1 MKLKEV
7 ANKNRNV
14 LVESCRG
21 LDAKQRKIV
30 EGVYNE
36 LTPLIRLSEAELTAD
51 QINQLFATVE
61 KNAVAAGNNRT
72 LVGKA
77 IDIPGQVNQVIN
89 NVGKWLQDT
98 KPVAAA
104 DQKFEQLKSAIGQK
118 FPQLDQNLTAM
129 GTWMKENPGK
139 SAAIIG
145 VLTAI
150 ASLAGGP
157 AGGAIAGQILRGSA
171 ELIKGEKLSTAVGKG
186 IKTAA
191 FGFVAGKAFEMLGDW
206 LGGLRANVVMQDKF
220 ATANWDATRS
230 IKAPGFEW
238 TKTIRGVNITVLPDD
253 AETIKFLNDQIAQGG
268 PGAVSAFDKLA
279 RLAEEIRQ
287 PDYKQMLADIGADAR
302 NNDSLYN
309 FIQGAKEGLQA
320 ASQGAV
326 AAATGGQPAQ
336 QPAQQP
342 TPQTQSVIRT
352 GNTINEYIDRDTTVR
367 VWALNE
373 SLGRTRGGVHLNEH
387 GINTLFDLA
396 VNEGPMDAL
405 KKGAAAVGGAI
416 KKGAQAVGAKAAEVG
431 KNLTNKVT
439 NSKLGSAWKK
449 AGSPTDSEK
458 IAQILQGAGV
468 DDEVIKSS
476 YASMKLPAPNLPV
489 KQPQA
494 SPAGKAA
501 AAAVAGTMAAASP
514 AAAPASTAPSAQPSP
529 PAASAPAAAQPAN
542 SKGGF
547 WSGFKQGYTGKAPE
561 NDGGQAAD
569 QQPTASVPAG
579 PAPTGDAS
587 AANAAANAGSSTATA
602 GAETDANKPAAE
614 PAKPM
619 SVNDFAAKLQAD
631 FEAFAAAGGSIG
643 APAMKRALKSMWMQA
658 GGIKAESK
666 YSKKNP
672 K

>member
-1 MKLKEV
+1 MKVLEV
-7 ANKNRNV
+7 SLNGKSILA
-14 LVESCRG
+14 ESCQG
-21 LDAKQRKIV
+21 LTAPQRYIV
-30 EGVYNE
+30 EGIYKT
-36 LTPLIRLSEAELTAD
+36 LSPLVALSEAELTAD
-51 QINQLFATVE
+51 QINQLFAAVE
-61 KNAVAAGNNRT
+61 KGAVAAGNNRT

-77 IDIPGQVNQVIN
+77 VDIPGQVNQVIN

-98 KPVAAA
+98 TPVQAA
-104 DQKFEQLKSAIGQK
+104 DQKFEQLKTAIGQK
-118 FPQLDQNLTAM
+118 FPDLDQNLTAM

-157 AGGAIAGQILRGSA
+157 AGGAIAGQILRGAA

-186 IKTAA
+186 MKTAA
-191 FGFVAGKAFEMLGDW
+191 FGFIAGKAFEMLGNW
-206 LGGLRANVVMQDKF
+206 LGGLRAEVIMRDKF
-220 ATANWDATRS
+220 ADVSFDATKTMS
-230 IKAPGFEW
+230 GPGWEW
-238 TKTIRGVNITVLPDD
+238 TKNIRGIDVQVLPDD
-253 AETIKFLNDQIAQGG
+253 ARTINFLMDTISKGGDQ
-268 PGAVSAFDKLA
+268 AVQAFDKLA
-279 RLAEEIRQ
+279 KLSAEINTN
-287 PDYKQMLADIGADAR
+287 DYKQMLVDLGALAKD
-302 NNDSLYN
+302 NDSLYN
-309 FIQGAKEGLQA
+309 VIQGAKQGLQA

-326 AAATGGQPAQ
+326 AAATGS

-352 GNTINEYIDRDTTVR
+352 GKAINEYIDRDTTVR
-367 VWALNE
+367 AWVLNE

-416 KKGAQAVGAKAAEVG
+416 KQGAQAVGAKAAEVG

-439 NSKLGSAWKK
+439 NSKLGAAWKK

-458 IAQILQGAGV
+458 IAQILQSAGV

-501 AAAVAGTMAAASP
+501 AAAVAGTMAATNP
-514 AAAPASTAPSAQPSP
+514 AAATAPVQPSQPAAVSSPATQSTAQPT
-529 PAASAPAAAQPAN
+529 ATQ
-542 SKGGF
+542 GGF
-547 WSGFKQGYTGKAPE
+547 WTGLKK
-561 NDGGQAAD
+561 GLTGQD
-569 QQPTASVPAG
+569 TVPDQNTQSVQQPSGAQSAATDQNNTTASG
-579 PAPTGDAS
+579 TS
-587 AANAAANAGSSTATA
+587 A
-602 GAETDANKPAAE
+602 EPVKPA
-614 PAKPM
+614 
-619 SVNDFAAKLQAD
+619 SVNDFAAKLQSD

-643 APAMKRALKSMWMQA
+643 APAMKRALKTMWMQA
-658 GGIKAESK
+658 GGIRAESK
-666 YSKKNP
+666 KNKKSRV
-672 K
+672 